1 MVLIIGSSTEKMV
14 VAQKP
19 APVAIESKMPPKE
32 FESVQIT
39 KDDFKDEET
48 LKGDVES
55 LEDSGRGSD
64 QTRKSS

>member
-1 MVLIIGSSTEKMV
+1 MLIIGSSTEKMV

-32 FESVQIT
+32 FESVQIA

-48 LKGDVES
+48 VKGDVES

-64 QTRKSS
+64 QSRKSSE

>member
-1 MVLIIGSSTEKMV
+1 MLIIGSSTEKKV

-32 FESVQIT
+32 FEGLQIT
-39 KDDFKDEET
+39 KDEET
-48 LKGDVES
+48 VKGYVES

-64 QTRKSS
+64 QSRKSSE

>member
-1 MVLIIGSSTEKMV
+1 MLIIGSSTEKKV

-19 APVAIESKMPPKE
+19 APVVESKMPPKE

-48 LKGDVES
+48 VKGDVES

-64 QTRKSS
+64 QSRKSSE

>member
-1 MVLIIGSSTEKMV
+1 MMIGSSAKNKV
-14 VAQKP
+14 VTHKP
-19 APVAIESKMPPKE
+19 APVAIESEMPPKE

-64 QTRKSS
+64 QSRNSSE

>member
-1 MVLIIGSSTEKMV
+1 MLIIGSSTEKKV

-32 FESVQIT
+32 FESLQIT

-55 LEDSGRGSD
+55 LKDSVRGSN
-64 QTRKSS
+64 QSRKNSE

>member
-1 MVLIIGSSTEKMV
+1 MLIIGSSTEKKV

-19 APVAIESKMPPKE
+19 APVAIESKTPPKE

-39 KDDFKDEET
+39 KDEET
-48 LKGDVES
+48 VKGDVES

-64 QTRKSS
+64 QSRKSSE